1 MCAITSS
8 NELFSHAL
16 ADEAASAPSAP
27 SAPLSKTKA
36 SHENLFSQPS
46 TDDAG
51 NVVAPQKPLPRNP
64 FQVS

>member
-1 MCAITSS
+1 MFAITAS
-8 NELFSHAL
+8 NELFSHAG
-16 ADEAASAPSAP
+16 ADEVA
-27 SAPLSKTKA
+27 SAPLSTTKA

-51 NVVAPQKPLPRNP
+51 DVVARPKALPRNP

>member
-16 ADEAASAPSAP
+16 ADEAAST
-27 SAPLSKTKA
+27 PLSKTKA

-46 TDDAG
+46 NDDAG
-51 NVVAPQKPLPRNP
+51 SVVAPQKPLPRNP
-64 FQVS
+64 FQV